1 MNAFLIARLTFQE
14 AFRRKMIVAVLFL
27 SAVFLLFYGFGF
39 QLLIDDLGTFDQQRG
54 GIPGRVLPYEVQA
67 SAMVM
72 LGLYTVNFL
81 AGIMTIFAAVG
92 SISAE
97 VESGTLHAII
107 SKPLARWEVVAGKYL
122 GFLVMIAIYVSL
134 MVGGVVLVSTT
145 IGDYTPPN
153 IIQGSALIVLV
164 ATILLSLTM
173 LGSTIFA
180 TMANGIVV
188 FMLYGMALTG
198 GLVEQ
203 IGTALD
209 NDTMVRIGVGTSI
222 LLPSDAM
229 WKLASYVVQPAIAVN
244 LVGPNPFGTAK
255 PPSSFAVQY
264 AIGYCVVLLVT
275 AMLVFRRR
283 DI

>member
-1 MNAFLIARLTFQE
+1 MNAFLIARLTFRE

-27 SAVFLLFYGFGF
+27 SAVFLVLYGFGF
-39 QLLIDDLGTFDQQRG
+39 QLLVDDVATFDRERG
-54 GIPGRVLPYEVQA
+54 GLPGRMLPYEVQA

-81 AGIMTIFAAVG
+81 AGVMTIFAAVG
-92 SISAE
+92 AIAAE

-122 GFLVMIAIYVSL
+122 GFFVMIAVYICL
-134 MVGGVVLVSTT
+134 MVGGVVLVSIA

-153 IIQGSALIVLV
+153 IVHGTALIVLV
-164 ATILLSLTM
+164 STILLSLTM

-209 NDTMVRIGVGTSI
+209 NETMVRIGVGTSI
-222 LLPSDAM
+222 MLPSDMM
-229 WKLASYVVQPAIAVN
+229 WKLASYVVQPALAVN

-255 PPSSFAVQY
+255 PPSTFAVQY
-264 AIGYCVVLLVT
+264 AVAYCVVLVV
-275 AMLVFRRR
+275 ASMLVFQRR

>member
-1 MNAFLIARLTFQE
+1 MRTFLIAQITFQE

-27 SAVFLLFYGFGF
+27 SVLFLALYAFGF
-39 QLLIDDLGTFDQQRG
+39 KLLVDDFETFNEQRSG
-54 GIPGRVLPYEVQA
+54 MPAQVLPYEIQA

-92 SISAE
+92 AISSE
-97 VESGTLHAII
+97 IESGTLHAVL
-107 SKPLARWEVVAGKYL
+107 SKPIARWEVIAGKYA
-122 GFLVMIAIYVSL
+122 GFVIMISAYIAF
-134 MVGGVVLVSTT
+134 MVGGVVLVSTSV
-145 IGDYTPPN
+145 GNYTPPN
-153 IIQGSALIVLV
+153 VMQGTALIILV
-164 ATILLSLTM
+164 SMILLSLTM
-173 LGSTIFA
+173 LGSTLLS
-180 TMANGIVV
+180 TMANGITV

-203 IGTALD
+203 IGTALS
-209 NDTMVRIGVGTSI
+209 NDTMVRIGVTSSI

-244 LVGPNPFGTAK
+244 LIGPNPFGTAK
-255 PPSSFAVQY
+255 PPSTFAVQY
-264 AIGYCVVLLVT
+264 AVAYCLVLVV
-275 AMLVFRRR
+275 ASMFVFRRR

>member
-1 MNAFLIARLTFQE
+1 MRTFLIAQITFQE

-27 SAVFLLFYGFGF
+27 SVLFLALYAFGF
-39 QLLIDDLGTFDQQRG
+39 KLLVDDFETFNEQRSG
-54 GIPGRVLPYEVQA
+54 MPAQVLPYEIQA

-92 SISAE
+92 AISSE
-97 VESGTLHAII
+97 IESGTLHAVL
-107 SKPLARWEVVAGKYL
+107 SKPIARWEIIAGKYA
-122 GFLVMIAIYVSL
+122 GFMIMISAYIAF
-134 MVGGVVLVSTT
+134 MVGGVVLVSTSV
-145 IGDYTPPN
+145 GNYTPPN
-153 IIQGSALIVLV
+153 VMQGTALIILV
-164 ATILLSLTM
+164 SMILLSLTM
-173 LGSTIFA
+173 LGSTLLS
-180 TMANGIVV
+180 TMANGITV

-203 IGTALD
+203 IGTALS
-209 NDTMVRIGVGTSI
+209 NDTMVRIGVTSSI

-244 LVGPNPFGTAK
+244 LIGPNPFGTAK
-255 PPSSFAVQY
+255 PPSTFAVQY
-264 AIGYCVVLLVT
+264 AVAYCLVLVV
-275 AMLVFRRR
+275 ASMFVFRRR